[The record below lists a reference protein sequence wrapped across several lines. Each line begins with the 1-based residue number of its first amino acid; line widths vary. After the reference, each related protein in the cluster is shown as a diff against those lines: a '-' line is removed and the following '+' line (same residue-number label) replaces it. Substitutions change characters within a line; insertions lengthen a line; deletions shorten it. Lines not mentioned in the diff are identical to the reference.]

1 MTSYCDGVNENCYIA
16 TKKKKVMNCNTCK
29 DDRPDILRSNICIGS
44 DPCNDCTDNC
54 EILPKECDCPYGHLS
69 DHCIH
74 YTGCKTFISKLTP
87 GMPYNEVMHNIELVF
102 ENIDKFLDRM
112 VEENTLL
119 KQRVEQLEKQLQNGK
134 ECTNW

>member
-1 MTSYCDGVNENCYIA
+1 MKIIILHQ
-16 TKKKKVMNCNTCK
+16 KKKVMNCNTCK

-87 GMPYNEVMHNIELVF
+87 GMPYNEVMHNIELV
-102 ENIDKFLDRM
+102 
-112 VEENTLL
+112 L
-119 KQRVEQLEKQLQNGK
+119 KHR
-134 ECTNW
+134 

>member
-1 MTSYCDGVNENCYIA
+1 MTSYCDGVNENCYLA
-16 TKKKKVMNCNTCK
+16 PKKKKVMNSCNTCK

-87 GMPYNEVMHNIELVF
+87 GMPYNEVIIKKKLVLETKIRF
-102 ENIDKFLDRM
+102 WEGR
-112 VEENTLL
+112 
-119 KQRVEQLEKQLQNGK
+119 LEKISL
-134 ECTNW
+134 

>member
-1 MTSYCDGVNENCYIA
+1 MRLPVWSFKRSLHSLYR
-16 TKKKKVMNCNTCK
+16 MQ
-29 DDRPDILRSNICIGS
+29 DIHIQI
-44 DPCNDCTDNC
+44 
-54 EILPKECDCPYGHLS
+54 
-69 DHCIH
+69 
-74 YTGCKTFISKLTP
+74 TP

>member
-1 MTSYCDGVNENCYIA
+1 MSCQIFV
-16 TKKKKVMNCNTCK
+16 
-29 DDRPDILRSNICIGS
+29 
-44 DPCNDCTDNC
+44 
-54 EILPKECDCPYGHLS
+54 

>member
-1 MTSYCDGVNENCYIA
+1 MTVRTIA
-16 TKKKKVMNCNTCK
+16 RFFQKNAIARM
-29 DDRPDILRSNICIGS
+29 D
-44 DPCNDCTDNC
+44 
-54 EILPKECDCPYGHLS
+54 HLS

-102 ENIDKFLDRM
+102 ENIDKFL
-112 VEENTLL
+112 VGWLKKIQLL

>member
-1 MTSYCDGVNENCYIA
+1 MVWIKNTILHQ
-16 TKKKKVMNCNTCK
+16 KKKVMNSCNTCK

-54 EILPKECDCPYGHLS
+54 DILPKECDCPYGHLS
-69 DHCIH
+69 DYCIH

-112 VEENTLL
+112 VEDNTLL

-134 ECTNW
+134 ECANW

>member
-1 MTSYCDGVNENCYIA
+1 VNENCYLA
-16 TKKKKVMNCNTCK
+16 PKKKKVMNSCNTCK
-29 DDRPDILRSNICIGS
+29 DDKPDILRSNICIGS

>member
-1 MTSYCDGVNENCYIA
+1 
-16 TKKKKVMNCNTCK
+16 MNCNTCK
-29 DDRPDILRSNICIGS
+29 DDSPDILSSNFCIGS
-44 DPCNDCTDNC
+44 DPCNDCTD
-54 EILPKECDCPYGHLS
+54 YGR
-69 DHCIH
+69 
-74 YTGCKTFISKLTP
+74 GGRGGGRGGRGAGGGAVISKLTP